1 MVQTTC
7 WYWNQG
13 VYRMINTLIKW
24 GLRVFAFGHM
34 IEFFLAIYEVA
45 YMTATA
51 ALIFGIF
58 DYIASYYIQECEC
71 D

>member
-1 MVQTTC
+1 
-7 WYWNQG
+7 
-13 VYRMINTLIKW
+13 MINRIIKW

-58 DYIASYYIQECEC
+58 DYIASYYIKECEC
-71 D
+71 DD

>member
-1 MVQTTC
+1 
-7 WYWNQG
+7 
-13 VYRMINTLIKW
+13 MINTLIKW

-34 IEFFLAIYEVA
+34 VEFFLALYETA

-51 ALIFGIF
+51 AFIFGIF
-58 DYIASYYIQECEC
+58 DYIASHYIQECEC

>member
-1 MVQTTC
+1 ML
-7 WYWNQG
+7 
-13 VYRMINTLIKW
+13 NTLIKW
-24 GLRVFAFGHM
+24 VLRVFAFGHM

-58 DYIASYYIQECEC
+58 DYIASYYIKECEC
-71 D
+71 DD

>member
-1 MVQTTC
+1 
-7 WYWNQG
+7 
-13 VYRMINTLIKW
+13 MINRLIKW

-34 IEFFLAIYEVA
+34 IEFFLAMYETA

-51 ALIFGIF
+51 ALIFGVF
-58 DYIASYYIQECEC
+58 DYIASHYIQECDC

>member
-1 MVQTTC
+1 
-7 WYWNQG
+7 
-13 VYRMINTLIKW
+13 MINTLIKY

-34 IEFFLAIYEVA
+34 IEFFLAVYEVA

>member
-1 MVQTTC
+1 MVQTTW

>member
-1 MVQTTC
+1 
-7 WYWNQG
+7 
-13 VYRMINTLIKW
+13 MIINKVIKY

-34 IEFFLAIYEVA
+34 IEFFLAMYETA

>member
-24 GLRVFAFGHM
+24 GSRVFAFGHM

>member
-1 MVQTTC
+1 
-7 WYWNQG
+7 
-13 VYRMINTLIKW
+13 MINKLIKW

-51 ALIFGIF
+51 AFIFGVF
-58 DYIASYYIQECEC
+58 DYIASHYIEECEC

>member
-1 MVQTTC
+1 
-7 WYWNQG
+7 
-13 VYRMINTLIKW
+13 MINSLIKW

-34 IEFFLAIYEVA
+34 IEFFLAMYEVA

-58 DYIASYYIQECEC
+58 DYVASHYIEEC
-71 D
+71 DCD